1 MSLKTHPLIASFA
14 LIVATA
20 LWGSSF
26 AITQVVVTKMDLIS
40 GMLFRSLIAVLILLL
55 LKPRSVF
62 QLSAA
67 DTRNSAAIGVFLGS
81 GYLLQSWGLQH
92 TTATASGFIAG
103 MFVVFMPLVGAIIF
117 RDRIAGVTWAAV
129 AIAISGLA
137 IMTLRGVGFGF

>member
-26 AITQVVVTKMDLIS
+26 AITQVVVTQMDLIS

-62 QLSAA
+62 QL
-67 DTRNSAAIGVFLGS
+67 
-81 GYLLQSWGLQH
+81 
-92 TTATASGFIAG
+92 
-103 MFVVFMPLVGAIIF
+103 
-117 RDRIAGVTWAAV
+117 
-129 AIAISGLA
+129 
-137 IMTLRGVGFGF
+137 